1 MSTKGPKPKAP
12 KAPKASKAAKTLT
25 KAQMV
30 ADLADRAG
38 LTKAQVQDVFAAL
51 ADVVAAELKAGRPA
65 TIPGLVK
72 VTLVH
77 KSATPARPGVNP
89 FTKEAI
95 VIKAKPAR
103 RVVKVRALKP
113 LKDMA

>member
-65 TIPGLVK
+65 TIPAPAWSRAVPPETDMVRMAIQESRLPM
-72 VTLVH
+72 
-77 KSATPARPGVNP
+77 KSCWTSAPA
-89 FTKEAI
+89 
-95 VIKAKPAR
+95 
-103 RVVKVRALKP
+103 
-113 LKDMA
+113 